1 MKKAQYF
8 IGIDLHK
15 TVIQVCVLNKSGE
28 IHEEFRLRLDEPE
41 AETAILQRLRR
52 WKANGQYVVEAQ
64 GLNRWFVNAC
74 QAMGM
79 RIIVANPT
87 TVNLKRSG
95 KKTDRR
101 DAYELAR
108 RLWLGDIEKH
118 AQTYYPADEEYG
130 KRKVL
135 RVRHKCVAL
144 RQQVIN
150 QLRGLWGAYR
160 IPAPQTVLYTRAS
173 IAKLAQVQMPTPELT
188 FCVQT
193 LVTLLKALQ
202 QAIDPLTRK
211 VTECAEAPR
220 VATLQEQ
227 LPNVGAQTALTL
239 DAELGD
245 LSRFSSAKQVCS
257 YAGLVPRVSD
267 SADRQNHGRLTK
279 RGNVEVRWILG
290 QWVLRL
296 LTSNPQVQAWATARA
311 RRIHKNKVRVA
322 LARRLLVGIF
332 VSQRKGE
339 PFSLQRCLAT

>member
-1 MKKAQYF
+1 MKKGLYF

-15 TVIQVCVLNKSGE
+15 TVIQGCVLNKAGE
-28 IHEEFRLRLDEPE
+28 VMEEFRQRLDEPE
-41 AETAILQRLRR
+41 AETLVLERLRR
-52 WKANGQYVVEAQ
+52 WKTKGQYVVEAQ

-74 QAMGM
+74 QAMGL
-79 RIIVANPT
+79 RILVANPT
-87 TVNLKRSG
+87 TINLKRSG
-95 KKTDRR
+95 RKTDRR

-118 AQTYYPADEEYG
+118 ARTYYPADEEYG

-144 RQQVIN
+144 RQHVIN
-150 QLRGLWGAYR
+150 QLRGLLGAYR
-160 IPAPQTVLYTRAS
+160 IPAPQTVLYTRVS
-173 IAKLAQVQMPTPELT
+173 MAKLEQVEMPTPELT

-193 LVTLLKALQ
+193 LVTVLKALQ
-202 QAIDPLTRK
+202 QAIEPLTRK
-211 VTECAEAPR
+211 VTECAEVPR

-245 LSRFSSAKQVCS
+245 LTRFGSAKQLCS
-257 YAGLVPRVSD
+257 YAGLVPRVTD

-279 RGNVEVRWILG
+279 RGNAEVRWILG

-296 LTSNPQVQAWATARA
+296 LVNNPQVQAWAAARA
-311 RRIHKNKVRVA
+311 RRLHKNKVRVA

>member
-1 MKKAQYF
+1 MKKVQYF

-15 TVIQVCVLNKSGE
+15 TVLQVCVLNKAGE
-28 IHEEFRLRLDEPE
+28 IDEEFRQRLDETD
-41 AETAILQRLRR
+41 AETEVLQRLRR

-74 QAMGM
+74 QAVGM
-79 RIIVANPT
+79 RILVANPT
-87 TVNLKRSG
+87 TLNLKRSG

-118 AQTYYPADEEYG
+118 ARTYYPADEEYG

-150 QLRGLWGAYR
+150 QLRGVLGAYR
-160 IPAPQTVLYTRAS
+160 IPAPQTVLYTTPS
-173 IAKLAQVQMPTPELT
+173 LAKLERVERPTPELT
-188 FCVQT
+188 FWVQT
-193 LVTLLKALQ
+193 LVTVLKALQ
-202 QAIDPLTRK
+202 QAIIPLTRQI
-211 VTECAEAPR
+211 TQCAEAPR

-227 LPNVGAQTALTL
+227 LPSVGPQTALTL
-239 DAELGD
+239 DVELGD
-245 LSRFSSAKQVCS
+245 LTRFGSAKQLCS
-257 YAGLVPRVSD
+257 YAGLVPRVTD

-279 RGNVEVRWILG
+279 RGNAEVRWILG
-290 QWVLRL
+290 QWALRL
-296 LTSNPQVQAWATARA
+296 LASNPQVQAWATARA
-311 RRIHKNKVRVA
+311 RRLHKNKVRVA

-332 VSQRKGE
+332 VSPHKGE

>member
-15 TVIQVCVLNKSGE
+15 TVIQVCVLDKRGE
-28 IHEEFRLRLDEPE
+28 VYKEFRQRLDKPE
-41 AETAILQRLRR
+41 VETEILQLLRQ
-52 WKANGQYVVEAQ
+52 WKTNGQYVVEAQ

-95 KKTDRR
+95 RKTDRR
-101 DAYELAR
+101 DAHELAR

-144 RQQVIN
+144 RQHVIN
-150 QLRGLWGAYR
+150 QLRGLLGAYR
-160 IPAPQTVLYTRAS
+160 IPAPQTVLYTRTS
-173 IAKLAQVQMPTPELT
+173 IAMLEQVKMPTPELT

-245 LSRFSSAKQVCS
+245 LSRFESAKQLCS

-279 RGNVEVRWILG
+279 RGNAEVRWILG

-296 LTSNPQVQAWATARA
+296 LANNPQVQAWATARA
-311 RRIHKNKVRVA
+311 RRLHKNKVRVA
-322 LARRLLVGIF
+322 LARRLLVGLF